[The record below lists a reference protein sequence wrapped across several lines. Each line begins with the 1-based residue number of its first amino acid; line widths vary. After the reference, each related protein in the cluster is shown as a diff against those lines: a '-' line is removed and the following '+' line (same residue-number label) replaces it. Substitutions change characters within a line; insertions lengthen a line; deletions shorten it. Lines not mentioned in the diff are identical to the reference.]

1 MSQQFDSET
10 VMNNVESL
18 KSRIIK
24 TDKLLSNLTAARE
37 ELQVQT
43 NTIKSLQDS
52 LASSLKSTKKY
63 QTEFSLLE
71 TKYNNLKNLQNG
83 NTNDLST
90 KLQSTEQK
98 INVLMQ
104 EKNKAESNAQSR
116 ILYIQ
121 QLEAKCEAL
130 QKGSGGNQ
138 QNTELKKLHQELNDK
153 NKELTQ
159 LKSELEEERESS
171 EKTEDVLME
180 LQIDNDMLKADYEEK
195 VAEFKAYKEKH
206 ALMQQKSTPPTFS
219 QDVLTSRLF
228 KAEEKAKR
236 AEEKLIKAE
245 EKALKDKEELTK
257 AEDRALKAE
266 DRAAKAEERAYRAEN
281 NNRPASIANN
291 SEELDALR
299 LKYRGLQADLNMTK
313 SYNEHLQ
320 QQLRALLLKEDNIYE
335 DSGSSSVP
343 LPLSPQ
349 TIPHQVQATPSTSA
363 QLQTNITPE
372 TKTTPLERPRPP
384 LKTSNSK
391 VPSIYM
397 KKNLLTIPEH
407 KKENPHSK
415 NQPTVPPIQKSARN
429 LHQPSSNSSSN
440 AQQTTIPQVDR
451 RRLSSHS
458 QDSFSETLP
467 HDSVENPQKRK
478 RIETSPTMPK
488 SDRSALR
495 VSGMI
500 PPAPVIQQRPP
511 TKGKK
516 TMTKLERF
524 VNSRNPSK
532 IIGTKQTP
540 VSKKKT
546 QMEVLPVVEDDH
558 TAKKAKVD
566 NKYLKIADQA
576 TSTKHVIPTCIDVN
590 SELDAILSE
599 MEACFEK
606 IKSVA
611 NPSNL
616 SDTTFGIMGGMRIKV
631 PGTIDKREKLYAWLL
646 WVLVYDNKEIYQK
659 VTQKIY
665 NIIVQR
671 CHTAKQQSIMMRYTR
686 TLAIL
691 FKEKDDM
698 KRMQDLCFDVI
709 RHSKSHINT
718 MNLLQNIACIYKD
731 CLQGVKKEQDIG
743 EHLVRQSICSVVK
756 FIVSSFVGST
766 ALKENINATYLR
778 IISLLEW
785 PEPENT
791 LNLDAAIQAV
801 SLTLKDANF
810 KTLHYK
816 EQGGFEHIRF
826 CIVKS
831 LELLFRMVNDWP
843 RTYDYIETTLWPLLQ
858 MNKVDNICLELF
870 GKLGSFGLNKLPEGG
885 SDHPHVN
892 LLLKSFVKIINID
905 SNGNTAASK
914 LQDLKLLQHTAVDGI
929 ILLAK
934 NKPEYIKLVKKW
946 LSRN

>member
-1 MSQQFDSET
+1 MSQQFDPET
-10 VMNNVESL
+10 VLNNVESL

-71 TKYNNLKNLQNG
+71 TKYNNLKNSQNG
-83 NTNDLST
+83 NTKDLST

-104 EKNKAESNAQSR
+104 EKNRAESNAQSR

-138 QNTELKKLHQELNDK
+138 QNTELKKLQQDLNDK

-195 VAEFKAYKEKH
+195 VAEFKAYKEKY
-206 ALMQQKSTPPTFS
+206 ALMQQKSKPPTFS

-236 AEEKLIKAE
+236 AEEKLTEAE
-245 EKALKDKEELTK
+245 EKTLKAKEELMKAEDRTSKAEDRAFK

-266 DRAAKAEERAYRAEN
+266 GRAAKAEERAYRAES
-281 NNRPASIANN
+281 NNRPDPSANN
-291 SEELDALR
+291 SEELDALK

-349 TIPHQVQATPSTSA
+349 TIPRQVQATPSTNA
-363 QLQTNITPE
+363 QLQTNITPT
-372 TKTTPLERPRPP
+372 TKTTPLSRPRPP
-384 LKTSNSK
+384 LKTNTSN

-397 KKNLLTIPEH
+397 KKNLPTIPEH

-415 NQPTVPPIQKSARN
+415 NQPTVPPIQQPARN
-429 LHQPSSNSSSN
+429 LHQPSSNPSISSSSN

-458 QDSFSETLP
+458 QNSFSETLP
-467 HDSVENPQKRK
+467 HNSVENTQKRK
-478 RIETSPTMPK
+478 RIETSPAMPTT
-488 SDRSALR
+488 SDKSALR
-495 VSGMI
+495 VSGLI
-500 PPAPVIQQRPP
+500 PPEPVIQQRPP

-516 TMTKLERF
+516 KTMSKLERF

-546 QMEVLPVVEDDH
+546 QMEVLPVAEDDH
-558 TAKKAKVD
+558 IAKKAKVD
-566 NKYLKIADQA
+566 NIYLKIADQA
-576 TSTKHVIPTCIDVN
+576 TSTKHVIPTCIDIN

-599 MEACFEK
+599 MEFCFEK

-671 CHTAKQQSIMMRYTR
+671 CHTAKQQSIIMRYTR

-691 FKEKDDM
+691 FKENDDM

-709 RHSKSHINT
+709 RHSKNHINT

-756 FIVSSFVGST
+756 FIVSSFVGGT
-766 ALKENINATYLR
+766 ALKEN
-778 IISLLEW
+778 
-785 PEPENT
+785 
-791 LNLDAAIQAV
+791 V
-801 SLTLKDANF
+801 S
-810 KTLHYK
+810 
-816 EQGGFEHIRF
+816 
-826 CIVKS
+826 
-831 LELLFRMVNDWP
+831 
-843 RTYDYIETTLWPLLQ
+843 
-858 MNKVDNICLELF
+858 
-870 GKLGSFGLNKLPEGG
+870 
-885 SDHPHVN
+885 
-892 LLLKSFVKIINID
+892 
-905 SNGNTAASK
+905 
-914 LQDLKLLQHTAVDGI
+914 
-929 ILLAK
+929 
-934 NKPEYIKLVKKW
+934 
-946 LSRN
+946 